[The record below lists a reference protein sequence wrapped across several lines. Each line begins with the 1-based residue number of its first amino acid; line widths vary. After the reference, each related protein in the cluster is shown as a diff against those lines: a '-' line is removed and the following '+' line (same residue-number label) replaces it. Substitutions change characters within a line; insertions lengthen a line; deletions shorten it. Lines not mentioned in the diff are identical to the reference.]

1 MNVQVR
7 SSVYTTSAAAAAAAA
22 VTASSSDVNKTT
34 TKTMTTTTKGGSHCK
49 HGPARRRRDVPP
61 SLAVKGERAGCAADR
76 PTPSNE
82 RTTEIFI
89 NSSRRPADRQVVKVR
104 PSVATTYA
112 IIRFRSGGGGGGSSI
127 VTDRRRTDAAAA
139 AASSRCAE

>member
-49 HGPARRRRDVPP
+49 HGPARRRGDVPP
-61 SLAVKGERAGCAADR
+61 RLAVKGERAGCAADR

-104 PSVATTYA
+104 PSAATTYA
-112 IIRFRSGGGGGGSSI
+112 IIRFRGDGDGSSI

-139 AASSRCAE
+139 ASSRCAE